1 MQEEN
6 KALTSNCPGKILFLL
21 NKHFVQ
27 ILGVGHKIAFH
38 DKHWKAKQ
46 KRQTEA
52 AILLLV

>member
-52 AILLLV
+52 AILLSV